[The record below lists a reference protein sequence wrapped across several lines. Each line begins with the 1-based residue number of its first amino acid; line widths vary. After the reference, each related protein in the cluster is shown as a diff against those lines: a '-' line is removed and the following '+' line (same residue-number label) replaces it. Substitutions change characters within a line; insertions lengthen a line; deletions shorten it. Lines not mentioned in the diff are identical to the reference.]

1 MNNEDRGNNG
11 RIDNYTW
18 TFVISGLPYV
28 IPFV

>member
-11 RIDNYTW
+11 RVDNYTL
-18 TFVISGLPYV
+18 TFAICGLPYV